1 MDSEDNKTKRQ
12 RVMWTGDERGSNR
25 YPVIIECV
33 EYNNISHN
41 NNQTQN
47 ESRLSKL
54 REYLYNTDRLEWS
67 EYFMSIALLIANRSP
82 SERLRVGAVIVGNKR
97 VIAAGYNGF
106 PAGTP
111 HTSIMRDSH
120 EINTVHAEQ
129 NAITDAAK
137 RGVSIN
143 KAEMYISHY
152 PCIYCTKIII
162 AAGISKIYY
171 HGNYRNDPLVKELL
185 GLSNISICQIK

>member
-1 MDSEDNKTKRQ
+1 MDSVSNKTKKQ
-12 RVMWTGDERGSNR
+12 RVVWTGDERGGNR
-25 YPVIIECV
+25 YPVIIECA
-33 EYNNISHN
+33 E

-82 SERLRVGAVIVGNKR
+82 SERLRVGAVIVGDKR

-185 GLSNISICQIK
+185 DLSNISICQIK

>member
-1 MDSEDNKTKRQ
+1 
-12 RVMWTGDERGSNR
+12 VWTGDERGSNR

-33 EYNNISHN
+33 ED
-41 NNQTQN
+41 NQTQN

-82 SERLRVGAVIVGNKR
+82 SERLRVGAVIVGDKR

-185 GLSNISICQIK
+185 DLSNISICQIK